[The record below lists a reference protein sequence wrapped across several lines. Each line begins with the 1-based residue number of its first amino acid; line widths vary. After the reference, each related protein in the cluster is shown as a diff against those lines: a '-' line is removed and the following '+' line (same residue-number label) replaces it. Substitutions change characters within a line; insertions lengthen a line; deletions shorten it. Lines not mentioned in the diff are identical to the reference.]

1 MKTVLV
7 VEDNKNQSILYEQE
21 LRFEG
26 YNVLLA
32 RNGEEVVVKMTDEQ
46 IPAII
51 ITEITKSI
59 MDAFDAIIKKL
70 VKHSKIPV
78 IINTAYSNYKENFM
92 TRIADAY
99 IVKSSDLSKLKNKT
113 KELLDKQTEK
123 KEIL

>member
-32 RNGEEVVVKMTDEQ
+32 RNGEEVVKMTDEQ
-46 IPAII
+46 IPDII

-70 VKHSKIPV
+70 AKHSKIPV

-92 TRIADAY
+92 TRIVDAY

-113 KELLDKQTEK
+113 KELVDKQTEK